1 MPFPPNS
8 ALREKNI
15 LGGNR
20 ACETPISTI
29 CLRYFF
35 SQALILEKIA
45 IPGQPPV
52 PEHWNEGMSG
62 YAKFIDLRD

>member
-1 MPFPPNS
+1 MRDSDINYMP
-8 ALREKNI
+8 AV
-15 LGGNR
+15 
-20 ACETPISTI
+20 
-29 CLRYFF
+29 FF

-52 PEHWNEGMSG
+52 PEHWNEGMNG